1 MSSVKAPL
9 RAKSVSSQA
18 KLPKTELEKAT
29 IRFAGD
35 SGDGMQLTG
44 SQFSDNTAI
53 FGNDLATLPDFP
65 AEIRAPKG
73 SLAGVSSFQL
83 QFSNKDIHTPGDD
96 LDVLVAMNPAGLKV
110 HLGDLKDNGMLI
122 INTANFTSKNLKLA
136 GYEENPLD
144 DELLEGYQAIK
155 VDMTKLVATALEE
168 IELSSKLKA
177 RSTNM
182 FALGLLYWLYGR
194 SLDSSVN
201 FIQKK
206 FAKAP
211 DIVEANIKALNAGY
225 YYGETLEVIKTTYRV
240 NKAKFEK
247 GKYRNI
253 MGNNALAF
261 GLLTAAQRS
270 GLCLYYGGYP
280 ITPASDILHY
290 LAQYKNFGVKTFQAE
305 DEIAG
310 VVSAIGAAFA
320 GDLAITATS
329 GPGVALKSEA
339 LGLAVITELPLVL
352 VNVQRGGPSTGLP
365 TKTEQSDLNQAIYGR
380 NGEAPMV
387 VLAPATPAD
396 CFMMAYEACRI
407 ALKYMI
413 PVILLSDGYIANGSE
428 PWKIPD
434 VNTLPDMET
443 RILKK
448 KEGFAPFNHGN
459 PDLARPWALPGTPGM
474 EHRIGGLEKWEE
486 TGHVSYDPENHQ
498 KMVELRQEKVDIIAR
513 DLPPA
518 KPFGKE
524 SGDLLVIGW
533 GGTHGAL
540 RSAVET
546 AQSEGMSVSH
556 LHLRHLNPL
565 PQNLGEILVKFQK
578 VMIAELNLGQ
588 LANIIRAKFLVD
600 AVGLNKVQGKPFTQ
614 TEVFNKIT
622 ELVKGA

>member
-1 MSSVKAPL
+1 MNTVKNNI
-9 RAKSVSSQA
+9 SEVDS
-18 KLPKTELEKAT
+18 AT

-155 VDMTKLVATALEE
+155 VDMTKLVATALEK

-270 GLCLYYGGYP
+270 GLDLYYGGYP

>member
-1 MSSVKAPL
+1 MATVK
-9 RAKSVSSQA
+9 KKVS
-18 KLPKTELEKAT
+18 ELDVAT

-44 SQFSDNTAI
+44 NQFSDNTAI

-122 INTANFTSKNLKLA
+122 VNTANFTKKNIDLA
-136 GYEENPLD
+136 GYEGNPL
-144 DELLEGYQAIK
+144 ESNSLEAYQLIK
-155 VDMTKLVATALEE
+155 VDMTQLVTTALADSG
-168 IELSSKLKA
+168 LSSKLMS
-177 RSTNM
+177 RSSNM

-194 SLDSSVN
+194 NMDSSIE
-201 FIQKK
+201 FIQNK
-206 FAKAP
+206 FATKP
-211 DIVEANIKALNAGY
+211 EIVDANIKALNTGY

-240 NKAKFEK
+240 NKATFEK
-247 GKYRNI
+247 GTYRNI

-261 GLLTAAQRS
+261 GLLAASQKS
-270 GLCLYYGGYP
+270 GLDLYYGGYP

-290 LAQYKNFGVKTFQAE
+290 LAQYKHFGVKTFQAE

-310 VVSAIGAAFA
+310 ITSVIGAAFA
-320 GDLAITATS
+320 GDLAVTATS

-339 LGLAVITELPLVL
+339 LGLAITTELPLVL

-365 TKTEQSDLNQAIYGR
+365 TKTEQSDLNQAMFGR

-387 VLAPATPAD
+387 VLAPATPSD
-396 CFMMAYEACRI
+396 CFNMAYESCRI

-434 VNTLPDMET
+434 VDSLQEIET
-443 RILKK
+443 HITTKK
-448 KEGFAPFNHGN
+448 NGFAPFNHDN
-459 PDLARPWALPGTPGM
+459 QNLARPWGLPGTPGL
-474 EHRIGGLEKWEE
+474 EHRVGGLEKWDE
-486 TGHVSYDPENHQ
+486 TGHVSYDPDNHH
-498 KMVELRQEKVDIIAR
+498 KMVELRQQKVDIIAN
-513 DLPPA
+513 DIP
-518 KPFGKE
+518 KCKIYGK
-524 SGDLLVIGW
+524 SKGDLLVVGW
-533 GGTHGAL
+533 GGTHGAI
-540 RSAVET
+540 RSAVES
-546 AQSEGMSVSH
+546 AQSEGLSTSH

-565 PQNLGEILVKFQK
+565 PKDLGEILVKFQK
-578 VMIAELNLGQ
+578 VMIPELNLGQ
-588 LANIIRAKFLVD
+588 LAMIIRSKFLVD
-600 AVGLNKVQGKPFTQ
+600 VISLCKVQGKPFTQ
-614 TEVFNKIT
+614 TEIYHKIK
-622 ELVKGA
+622 ELI

>member
-1 MSSVKAPL
+1 MSTVK
-9 RAKSVSSQA
+9 KKISEVDQ
-18 KLPKTELEKAT
+18 AT

-270 GLCLYYGGYP
+270 GLDLYYGGYP

>member
-1 MSSVKAPL
+1 MNTVK
-9 RAKSVSSQA
+9 KNISEVDS
-18 KLPKTELEKAT
+18 AT

-270 GLCLYYGGYP
+270 GLDLYYGGYP

-513 DLPPA
+513 DLPLA

-600 AVGLNKVQGKPFTQ
+600 AVGLNKVQGKPFAQ

>member
-1 MSSVKAPL
+1 MSTVK
-9 RAKSVSSQA
+9 KNISEVDG
-18 KLPKTELEKAT
+18 AT

-110 HLGDLKDNGMLI
+110 HLGELKDNGMLI
-122 INTANFTSKNLKLA
+122 INTANFTSKNIKLA
-136 GYEENPLD
+136 SYDDNPLD
-144 DELLEGYQAIK
+144 GNSLDGYQVIK
-155 VDMTKLVATALEE
+155 VDMTKLVATALEDLA
-168 IELSSKLKA
+168 LSSKLKA

-194 SLDSSVN
+194 SLDSSIN

-211 DIVEANIKALNAGY
+211 DIVEANLKALNSGY
-225 YYGETLEVIKTTYRV
+225 YYGETLEVIKTTYQV

-253 MGNNALAF
+253 MGNNALAL

-270 GLCLYYGGYP
+270 GLDLYYGGYP

-290 LAQYKNFGVKTFQAE
+290 LAQYKSFGVKTFQAE

-320 GDLAITATS
+320 GNLAITATS

-387 VLAPATPAD
+387 VLAAATPSD
-396 CFMMAYEACRI
+396 CFMMAYESCRI

-434 VNTLPDMET
+434 VNTLPEMET
-443 RILKK
+443 RIYKK
-448 KEGFAPFNHGN
+448 KEGYAPYNHGN

-498 KMVELRQEKVDIIAR
+498 RMVELRQNKIDIIAR
-513 DLPPA
+513 DIAPA

-533 GGTHGAL
+533 GGTHGAI

-546 AQSEGMSVSH
+546 AQDEGMSVSH
-556 LHLRHLNPL
+556 LHLRHLNPF
-565 PQNLGEILVKFQK
+565 PKNLGEILVKFQK

-588 LANIIRAKFLVD
+588 LSTIIRSKFLVD
-600 AVGLNKVQGKPFTQ
+600 AVGLNKIQGKPFTQ
-614 TEVFNKIT
+614 TEVYNEIT
-622 ELVKGA
+622 KLVKGA

>member
-1 MSSVKAPL
+1 MSTVKK
-9 RAKSVSSQA
+9 RISEVDR
-18 KLPKTELEKAT
+18 AT

-44 SQFSDNTAI
+44 NQFSDNTAI

-270 GLCLYYGGYP
+270 GLDLYYGGYP

-588 LANIIRAKFLVD
+588 LSNIIRAKFLVD